1 MNQYS
6 TFAGFYELC
15 SETETIFENRWK
27 QADEIS
33 RRLGLEREKRAIL
46 GWEEDMEYY
55 RSQIRDILDDMP
67 ESRAVQC
74 PPWYKSLADG
84 IFAELYGL
92 AGLEP
97 WIYNE
102 KEEYIY
108 SSSAKL
114 IGERIY
120 CLIGGVSVLQP
131 QCISARRREQLKRA
145 LLMAY
150 PRERV
155 EKGFHEVYLHNGI
168 RITIYSGERT
178 KEGQEVMVFRKYIVR
193 ELTFEKLAS
202 LGTIPADACELFKTM
217 VKIGFNVIFMGQVR
231 AGKTVF
237 LQTWQRYEDKGMEGL
252 AISTDPETPW
262 HEIMPEAPIMQI
274 VADGEDL
281 QAVSKSMLRGDND
294 YILLEEMRDADA
306 FRLAIDI
313 TSAGTLRTKA
323 TIHGGNAQEI
333 PYKMAAAVAAKF
345 GGSLRA
351 MIAQIYSNF
360 NYVFELCQAPWDRSK
375 KILKTISEYRYDAH
389 TDTVSVHDIC
399 RYDHQENRWRWKHDI
414 GEDKREMGKLQPDE
428 FKKMDKMLRMLA
440 DRNPITE
447 NTVIYPRYYGNGGED
462 RDVR

>member
-1 MNQYS
+1 
-6 TFAGFYELC
+6 
-15 SETETIFENRWK
+15 
-27 QADEIS
+27 
-33 RRLGLEREKRAIL
+33 
-46 GWEEDMEYY
+46 
-55 RSQIRDILDDMP
+55 
-67 ESRAVQC
+67 
-74 PPWYKSLADG
+74 
-84 IFAELYGL
+84 
-92 AGLEP
+92 
-97 WIYNE
+97 
-102 KEEYIY
+102 
-108 SSSAKL
+108 
-114 IGERIY
+114 
-120 CLIGGVSVLQP
+120 
-131 QCISARRREQLKRA
+131 
-145 LLMAY
+145 MAY

-178 KEGQEVMVFRKYIVR
+178 KEGQEIMVFRKYIVR

-333 PYKMAAAVAAKF
+333 PYKMAAAVAA
-345 GGSLRA
+345 R
-351 MIAQIYSNF
+351 N
-360 NYVFELCQAPWDRSK
+360 
-375 KILKTISEYRYDAH
+375 SEAACGR
-389 TDTVSVHDIC
+389 
-399 RYDHQENRWRWKHDI
+399 
-414 GEDKREMGKLQPDE
+414 
-428 FKKMDKMLRMLA
+428 
-440 DRNPITE
+440 
-447 NTVIYPRYYGNGGED
+447 
-462 RDVR
+462 